1 MAEEVAT
8 IHRVL
13 SRGSSFP
20 SLVESAGGRLYVMKL
35 SGAGQ
40 GERGLAG
47 EFISTRLAGALGLNV
62 PAVEPILLPAG
73 LPWQTGTDE
82 FYESVQRSVGW
93 NLGVAFIAQ
102 ARDVQAAD
110 LPAVPDAF
118 LAKLAAADALL
129 QNVDRTLAN
138 PNLLRD
144 EAGTYWAIDFGAC
157 LLIERL
163 ARGIVRITPTLP
175 RNHFLA
181 GDARFP
187 TLGGAGSIRL
197 AAEQVEPAVAAVPE
211 DWIMELG
218 TSRRLLT
225 GALTKYLHDIGAAG

>member
-1 MAEEVAT
+1 MAEVVAT

-20 SLVESAGGRLYVMKL
+20 SLVESSSGRLHVMKL
-35 SGAGQ
+35 AGVGQ
-40 GERGLAG
+40 GARGLAG
-47 EFISTRLAGALGLNV
+47 EFICTRLAGALGLNV

-73 LPWQTGTDE
+73 LPWRTGTDE
-82 FYESVQRSVGW
+82 FYDSLQRSVGW
-93 NLGVAFIAQ
+93 NLGVAFIPQ
-102 ARDVQAAD
+102 ARDVQASD
-110 LPAVPDAF
+110 LAAVPEAF
-118 LAKLAAADALL
+118 LARLATADALL

-163 ARGIVRITPTLP
+163 ARGAATLNRTLP

-181 GDARFP
+181 GDSRFGP
-187 TLGGAGSIRL
+187 LGGAGSIRL
-197 AAEQVEPAVAAVPE
+197 AVEQVEPAVAAVPE
-211 DWIMELG
+211 DWMRELG

-225 GALTKYLHDIGAAG
+225 DALTKYLHDIGAG